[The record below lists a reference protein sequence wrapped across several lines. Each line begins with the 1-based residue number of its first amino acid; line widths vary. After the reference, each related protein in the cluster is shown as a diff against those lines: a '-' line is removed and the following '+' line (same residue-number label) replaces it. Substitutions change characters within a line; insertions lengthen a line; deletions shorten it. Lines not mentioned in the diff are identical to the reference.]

1 MDEPDRIPWGW
12 IIFFLLWL
20 FCGIFG
26 TAGKETLTF
35 PPGTYYNP

>member
-1 MDEPDRIPWGW
+1 MTDVPWGW

-26 TAGKETLTF
+26 TAGKETLNWNQ
-35 PPGTYYNP
+35 GYEMGE